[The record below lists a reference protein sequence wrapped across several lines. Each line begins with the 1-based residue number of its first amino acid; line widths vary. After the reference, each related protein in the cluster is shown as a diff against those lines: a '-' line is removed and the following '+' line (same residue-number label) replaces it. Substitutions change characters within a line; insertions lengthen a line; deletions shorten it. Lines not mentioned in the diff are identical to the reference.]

1 MQKKYVPL
9 EHWRWKFFGEKVADI
24 NLDNANKI
32 CTTEIIYIKSSFGDN
47 ISQKRR

>member
-1 MQKKYVPL
+1 MQKKYVSLNIEDNNPL
-9 EHWRWKFFGEKVADI
+9 GENVADL

-32 CTTEIIYIKSSFGDN
+32 CTTEIIFVESSFGDN